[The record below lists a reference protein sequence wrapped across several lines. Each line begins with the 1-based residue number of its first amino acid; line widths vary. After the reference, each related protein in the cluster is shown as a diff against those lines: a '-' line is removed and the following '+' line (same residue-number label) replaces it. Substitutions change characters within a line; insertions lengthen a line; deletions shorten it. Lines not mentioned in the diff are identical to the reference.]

1 MDQEVL
7 VYSSDSCG
15 FCVKLRSWLDAH
27 NIPYT
32 NKDVNIPEIQ
42 EEFNK
47 LNIRGIPVMLVTD
60 KNTNETTR
68 IIGFQ
73 PNTIKKALRL

>member
-1 MDQEVL
+1 MDQEIL

-47 LNIRGIPVMLVTD
+47 LSIRGIPVMLVTD

-73 PNTIKKALRL
+73 PDTIKKALRL

>member
-1 MDQEVL
+1 MDQEIL

-73 PNTIKKALRL
+73 PDTIKKALRL